1 MRKLQVILKAE
12 ETNSVHM
19 CHIYKVKEMS
29 SQKERKTAQKL
40 FGGLSENNTSLEL
53 SQISQLD

>member
-40 FGGLSENNTSLEL
+40 FSGLSENNTSLEL
-53 SQISQLD
+53 SQIS

>member
-53 SQISQLD
+53 SQIS